1 MRVDGFR
8 RVDRAARIKTAL
20 AAEERAQAPLVEL
33 DQKFQGFLHRAR
45 RQVTRSNGANEYIAV
60 TQRRLCGFL
69 QPALPCVSVFAL
81 ATYGH
86 DSMVL
91 KRGLMQV
98 LLAALLLVAQHVA
111 LTHQVWHLHDGKSAP
126 VEQQNNGKKAA
137 HSALCEF
144 HVAFAEVLGAV
155 GCDHA
160 PLKVANN
167 TVELSVNHSPPAF
180 PANLVVP
187 ASRGP
192 PVIL

>member
-1 MRVDGFR
+1 MIFR
-8 RVDRAARIKTAL
+8 RVL
-20 AAEERAQAPLVEL
+20 
-33 DQKFQGFLHRAR
+33 
-45 RQVTRSNGANEYIAV
+45 
-60 TQRRLCGFL
+60 L
-69 QPALPCVSVFAL
+69 QTV
-81 ATYGH
+81 
-86 DSMVL
+86 
-91 KRGLMQV
+91 
-98 LLAALLLVAQHVA
+98 LAALLLVAQHVA

-167 TVELSVNHSPPAF
+167 TVELSVNHFPPAF
-180 PANLVVP
+180 SANLVVP

-192 PVIL
+192 PVLL